1 MEQQK
6 SLNDVIENV
15 QDYIELQKKILRLE
29 VIEKV
34 SEASASAGANSVVF
48 VFYLLVFLFFSI
60 AIALFAGDLLGKN
73 YLGFAVIAV
82 LYLMIALVLNV
93 NKDKWLKTPI
103 ANSFIK
109 TFMRHE

>member
-6 SLNDVIENV
+6 SLNEVIDNV
-15 QDYIELQKKILRLE
+15 YEYLELQKKILRLE

-60 AIALFAGDLLGKN
+60 ALALFAGDMFGKN
-73 YLGFAVIAV
+73 YLGFASIAL
-82 LYLMIALVLNV
+82 LYLVIALVLNL
-93 NKDKWLKTPI
+93 KKETWLKTPI